1 MHRQTVS
8 KKELRHFG
16 FMVGGA
22 FLLIGLWPMF
32 LHKEL
37 PRFWALA
44 IAALLILGG
53 GVLPRAL
60 TPLQRGW
67 MVIGNAL
74 GWLNTRIILGLVF
87 YGMITPMGFAMRLLG
102 KDPLRLRS
110 PGVVGSY
117 RVDRTPRERTHML
130 NLF

>member
-1 MHRQTVS
+1 
-8 KKELRHFG
+8 
-16 FMVGGA
+16 
-22 FLLIGLWPMF
+22 
-32 LHKEL
+32 
-37 PRFWALA
+37 
-44 IAALLILGG
+44 
-53 GVLPRAL
+53 
-60 TPLQRGW
+60 